1 MNVDSQTDSS
11 GYINFACDQFLK
23 EMKVAIKDESL
34 KFKDEIFFDLLSKA
48 QDIITRIKSKATS
61 SSGISG
67 GVTGGNEQKVVGMS
81 V

>member
-48 QDIITRIKSKATS
+48 
-61 SSGISG
+61 
-67 GVTGGNEQKVVGMS
+67 
-81 V
+81 